1 MRLGGVEVIVLERLA
16 APTGLSKAPGVTGR
30 GAQTLHYR
38 GLLDRFDGAARGSA
52 RFAHFGGIPLPASG
66 ALTLTAPQ
74 AEVERVLQEWA
85 VELGAQLRRG
95 HQVTA
100 LTQTEER
107 VTLQVDGPDGGY
119 RLDARYVVGC
129 DGARSLVRR
138 AAGIGFT
145 GTEATQIS
153 RFGDVT
159 LTDPDAV
166 PPGMRRTP
174 TGLFTAFPLG
184 DGVHRVVVSEWRTDG
199 DRDAPVTLDDLRAAV
214 RRVLGAEVGMSAP
227 RWLSR
232 FTDAARQADR
242 YRAGRVLLA
251 GDAAHI
257 QLPAGGPGM
266 TTGLQDAANLGWKL
280 AARVR
285 GDAPAGLL
293 DTYHGERHPVA
304 ERMLTFV
311 RAQGLLLSPGPHVDA
326 LREVFA
332 GLLTEP
338 TTLRTVADRLT
349 GLDIRYR
356 PGPHPLIGGWAPDL
370 ELDGGTT
377 LGTLLHAGR
386 PVLLDLTTDRRLG
399 EAAAGWKDR
408 VDIVPAT
415 AAEPL
420 AGLLVRPDGY
430 VAWAHETGDDG
441 LIPALTTWFG
451 PADGRRW
458 PASVGAEPGQAGEAG
473 GDAVEGERVQGSG
486 LEIPGQ
492 KLQ

>member
-1 MRLGGVEVIVLERLA
+1 MSPVDVVIVGGGPTGLLLAGELRLGGVEVIVLERLA
-16 APTGLSKAPGVTGR
+16 APTGLSKAPGVAGR
-30 GAQTLHYR
+30 GAQTLNYR
-38 GLLDRFDGAARGSA
+38 GLLDRFDGAALGWA
-52 RFAHFGGIPLPASG
+52 KFTHFGGLPLD
-66 ALTLTAPQ
+66 LTRLLESVSPEHLPPSLMAPQ
-74 AEVERVLQEWA
+74 AQVERVLQEWA

-95 HQVTA
+95 HQVA
-100 LTQTEER
+100 GLTQTDEL
-107 VTLQVDGPDGGY
+107 VTLQVDGPDCGY
-119 RLDARYVVGC
+119 RLDSRYVVGC

-184 DGVHRVVVSEWRTDG
+184 NGVHRVVVSEWRTDG
-199 DRDAPVTLDDLRAAV
+199 DRDAPVALDDLRGAA

-280 AARVR
+280 AAQVR

-293 DTYHGERHPVA
+293 DTYHSERHPVA

-311 RAQGLLLSPGPHVDA
+311 RAQGLLLSPGPQVDA
-326 LREVFA
+326 LRDVLAE
-332 GLLTEP
+332 LLTEP
-338 TTLRTVADRLT
+338 TSLRTVADRLT
-349 GLDIRYR
+349 GLDIHYQ

-370 ELDGGTT
+370 KLDRGTT
-377 LGTLLHAGR
+377 LGALLHAGR
-386 PVLLDLTTDRRLG
+386 PVLLDLTPDRRLLD
-399 EAAAGWKDR
+399 AAAGWQDR
-408 VDIVPAT
+408 VDLVPAS
-415 AAEPL
+415 ADEPL
-420 AGLLVRPDGY
+420 TGLLVRPDGY
-430 VAWAHETGDDG
+430 VAWAHESGDDG
-441 LIPALTTWFG
+441 LTQGLTTWFG
-451 PADGRRW
+451 PAG
-458 PASVGAEPGQAGEAG
+458 
-473 GDAVEGERVQGSG
+473 
-486 LEIPGQ
+486 
-492 KLQ
+492 